1 MSIKQTRNYDFVPR
15 WASNGREKSDFNEF
29 SFWAHESLRNG
40 KKKIQAFDLS
50 ILMSELEVSPEE
62 HRREK
67 LGCKEFSFGS
77 HEPLIN
83 GKKKSQDLESL
94 YSDVRA
100 RS

>member
-1 MSIKQTRNYDFVPR
+1 MKNRTSTNL
-15 WASNGREKSDFNEF
+15 ASEVTNPLETV
-29 SFWAHESLRNG
+29 
-40 KKKIQAFDLS
+40 KKTIQAFDLL

-67 LGCKEFSFGS
+67 LGCKEFSFGA